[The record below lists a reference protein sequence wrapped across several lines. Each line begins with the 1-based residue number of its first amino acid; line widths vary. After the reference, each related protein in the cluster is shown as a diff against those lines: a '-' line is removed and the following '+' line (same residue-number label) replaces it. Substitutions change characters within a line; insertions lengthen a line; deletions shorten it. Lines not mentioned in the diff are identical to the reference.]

1 MRTVAVLTLIGVLM
15 TAAAAAQEVRKTH
28 ALSLAGAPKYA
39 ADFSQLDFVNPAAPK
54 GGTLRLAATGG
65 FDTLNPYI
73 IKGNPAAGLGLTVDT
88 LMTSPMDDISAEYGL
103 IAESLEVPDDQS
115 WVIFNLRPEARFH
128 DGSPITAGDVIFTF
142 NLLSEQG
149 RPFYRYYYRNVVAV
163 EAQGAH
169 RVKFT
174 FSGPGNRELPQIMG
188 QLPVL
193 SKAYWQ
199 NRDFEQTTLEPPL
212 GNGPYRVKSFDTNRA
227 ITYERV
233 ADYWARDLP
242 INRGR
247 NNFDQVQFDY
257 YRDAT
262 VSLEAFGAHEYDYR
276 NENSSKAWATG
287 YKFKAVEQGLVKVAL
302 VPHQR
307 PTGMQGFVYN
317 LRRPVFQNRVL
328 RRALAYAFDFEWSN
342 ANLFYG
348 QYTRTESYFSNSE
361 LAARG
366 LPSPAELKL
375 LEPLRND
382 LPAEVFSEIYR
393 APSTADG
400 NSLRRNLRRALKLLK
415 GAGFRLVDKKLVDPA
430 TGRPVSFEILLVA
443 PTFERVVLP
452 FIQNLKRLGVAA
464 RVRTVDTAQYQNRVR
479 DFDFDMVIATYPQ
492 SLSPGNEQRDFFSS
506 AAADR
511 PGSRNLIGIKSA
523 AIDTLVDHVI
533 FAKSRPA
540 LVTATRAL
548 DRALLWGFYVI
559 PQWHIRSDRIAY
571 WDKFGQ
577 AEKKPRYGVDIFSWW
592 VDPAKEAAL
601 ARAKTTLEQ

>member
-1 MRTVAVLTLIGVLM
+1 MRTVAVLALIGVLM

-103 IAESLEVPDDQS
+103 IAESLEVPEDQS

-163 EAQGAH
+163 EALGTH

-559 PQWHIRSDRIAY
+559 PQWHIRADRIAY